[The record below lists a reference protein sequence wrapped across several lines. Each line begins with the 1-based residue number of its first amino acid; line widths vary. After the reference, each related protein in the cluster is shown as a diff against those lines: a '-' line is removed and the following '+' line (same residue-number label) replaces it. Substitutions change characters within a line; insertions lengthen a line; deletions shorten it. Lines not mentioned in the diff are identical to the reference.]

1 MIALLDAYRA
11 DARFHGLL
19 NAWLDLPPGDALGLG
34 GVRGSLKSVLAV
46 LALEQSQKHV
56 LVVRSDK
63 EDAAYFLNDCE
74 KLLGPGRALFF
85 PDSYRKPY
93 GERDQVDNANIGLRA
108 EVLERLQKSK
118 QPLVLVTYPEA
129 LAEKVV
135 TRKTFGSKSL
145 RIATGDKL
153 DLDFLNESLFD
164 MRFERVDFVEKPG
177 QFAVR
182 GGIVDVYSFAHSCA
196 HRIEFFGNEVE
207 DIRPFDVDSQLST
220 GSVDQMTLVPNVED
234 KLRKEVRESLI
245 EYAGPEVLLWV
256 EDPQLLCDKLDQGY
270 AQAEAAYVAFDGVVK
285 PLEPHALYSSGAAMS
300 HLLQHRPYLTEAS
313 SASSAQAPW
322 QSLPQPAFGK
332 KFDLLLDHL
341 QAHHRAGRELWILCS
356 LPQQQKRLASI
367 LHDLNPSEELPIH
380 WLDAALHEGWEDPAA
395 QRVVYTDHEIFERY
409 QRFRLRDGLDKAQ
422 AITLKELNSL
432 QVGDYVTHIDHGIG
446 KFGGLQKIDVQGKM
460 QEAIKLVYK
469 DSDILYVSIHSLHKI
484 AKFNGKEGATPVL
497 NKLGSPAWQALKKKT
512 KTRVKQMAYDL
523 IQLYAKRKEAK
534 GFGFAPDTYL
544 QHELEA
550 SFQYEDTPD
559 QEKATADIK
568 ADMESPIAMDRLICG
583 DVGFGKTELAV
594 RAAFKAVADS
604 KQVAVLVPTTI
615 LAFQHFQTF
624 KKRLE
629 GFPARVEYIN
639 RSRSTKEVK
648 QIAEDLAS
656 GKIDILIG
664 THKLVSKELTFKD
677 LGLLVIDEEQKFGVN
692 VKDKLKTLKVNV
704 DTLTLTATP
713 IPRTLQFSLMA
724 ARDLSVMTTPPPNR
738 QPIETHVMG
747 FNEAGIRDA
756 LAYELSRGG
765 QAFFIHNRVENIQE
779 VAGMLQRLLPDARI
793 AIGHGQMKGHDL
805 EAILLDFMAGNYDI
819 LVSTTIVESGLDV
832 PNANTMI
839 IHQAH
844 MFGLSDLHQM
854 RGRVGRSNR
863 KAFCYLIAPPL
874 AGLPEESRK
883 RLQALEQ
890 FSDLGSGFKIA
901 LRDLEIRGA
910 GDLLGA
916 EQSGFINDLGFDTY
930 QKLLAEAVD
939 ELKKGEF
946 KDLYSDVR
954 GGWDPKDRD
963 CQLDTDLELLLP
975 DAYINFV
982 EERLRIYR
990 ELNDLKTEG
999 ELETYCAGL
1008 EDRFGP
1014 LPRQAQQLMTSLRLR
1029 WLGQAL
1035 GFEKI
1040 VLKAGKMLCHFPE
1053 EAHEAPPQEVLLL
1066 FLQKLQAQPQRFRMK
1081 QKGPRIS
1088 LVVESVPGVD
1098 EAFVLLKDWTP
1109 VPSET
1114 PNP

>member
-1 MIALLDAYRA
+1 MRALLDAYRA
-11 DARFHGLL
+11 DARLHALVRAWHSPPSGSPVGLS
-19 NAWLDLPPGDALGLG
+19 
-34 GVRGSLKSVLAV
+34 GVRGSLKSVLAA
-46 LALEQSQKHV
+46 LAWEGLQHPMII
-56 LVVRSDK
+56 LRSDK
-63 EDAAYFLNDCE
+63 EDAAYFLNDLE
-74 KLLGPGRALFF
+74 KLLGPDKAFFF

-93 GERDQVDNANIGLRA
+93 SERDQVDNANIGLRA
-108 EVLERLQKSK
+108 EALERLQRDRCII
-118 QPLVLVTYPEA
+118 VTYPEA

-145 RIATGDKL
+145 RIAQGDKL
-153 DLDFLNESLFD
+153 DLDFFNECLFE
-164 MRFERVDFVEKPG
+164 MHFERVDFVVKPG

-182 GGIVDVYSFAHSCA
+182 GGIVDVYSFAHA
-196 HRIEFFGNEVE
+196 HPHRIEFFGNEVE
-207 DIRPFDVDSQLST
+207 DIRPFEVDSQWSE
-220 GSVDQMTLVPNVED
+220 GHVSAMTLVPNVED
-234 KLRKEVRESLI
+234 KIRTEQRESLL
-245 EYAGPEVLLWV
+245 EYAGEEALLWI
-256 EDPQLLCDKLDQGY
+256 EDISFLVDKLNQGY
-270 AQAEAAYVAFDGVVK
+270 ARAEAAYVAFDGGIR
-285 PLEPHALYSSGAAMS
+285 PMEPHALYSSGAHVN
-300 HLLQHRPYLTEAS
+300 HLLQGRTYLTEGLVA
-313 SASSAQAPW
+313 APVAW
-322 QSLPQPAFGK
+322 QSLSQPAFGK
-332 KFDLLLDHL
+332 NFTLLLEHL
-341 QAHHRAGRELWILCS
+341 QGQHKAGRELWIMCS
-356 LPQQQKRLASI
+356 VPLQQKRLASI
-367 LHDLNPSEELPIH
+367 LHDLNPDKELDIH
-380 WLDAALHEGWEDPAA
+380 WLDGALHHGWEDPIGA
-395 QRVVYTDHEIFERY
+395 RVVYSDHEIFERY
-409 QRFRLRDGLDKAQ
+409 QRYRLRDGLDKAQ

-432 QVGDYVTHIDHGIG
+432 QVGDFVTHIDHGIG
-446 KFGGLQKIDVQGKM
+446 KFGGLQKIEVQGTM
-460 QEAIKLVYK
+460 QEAIKLIYK

-484 AKFNGKEGATPVL
+484 AKFNGKEGSTPVL
-497 NKLGSPAWQALKKKT
+497 NKLGSPAWQSLKKKT
-512 KTRVKQMAYDL
+512 KTRVKQLAYDL
-523 IQLYAKRKEAK
+523 IQLYAQRKEAQ
-534 GFGFAPDTYL
+534 GFGFSPDSYL

-583 DVGFGKTELAV
+583 DVGFGKTELAL

-615 LAFQHFQTF
+615 LAFQHYQTF

-639 RSRSTKEVK
+639 RSRSAKEVRE
-648 QIAEDLAS
+648 IAEGLER
-656 GKIDILIG
+656 GTIDILIG

-677 LGLLVIDEEQKFGVN
+677 LGLLIIDEEQKFGVH
-692 VKDKLKTLKVNV
+692 VKEKLKTLKVHV

-738 QPIETHVMG
+738 QPIETQIMG

-756 LAYELSRGG
+756 LAYEISRGG

-779 VAGMLQRLLPDARI
+779 MAGMLQRLLPDARI
-793 AIGHGQMKGHDL
+793 AIGHGKMNGHDL
-805 EAILLDFMAGNYDI
+805 EKILLDFMAGEYDL

-863 KAFCYLIAPPL
+863 KAFCYLIAPAL
-874 AGLPEESRK
+874 AGLSDESRK

-930 QKLLAEAVD
+930 QKLLSEAVD
-939 ELKKGEF
+939 ELKKNEF
-946 KDLYSDVR
+946 KNLYADQR
-954 GGWDPKDRD
+954 GGWDPKERE

-975 DAYINFV
+975 DHYINFV

-990 ELNDLKTEG
+990 ELNEIKDENQLQA
-999 ELETYCAGL
+999 YIAGL
-1008 EDRFGP
+1008 EDRFGA
-1014 LPRQAQQLMTSLRLR
+1014 LPPPAQRLMTSIRLR
-1029 WLGQAL
+1029 WLGQSL
-1035 GFEKI
+1035 GFEKM
-1040 VLKAGKMLCHFPE
+1040 VLKAGKLLCYFPE
-1053 EAHEAPPQEVLLL
+1053 DAHEAPPQEIIMH
-1066 FLQKLQAQPQRFRMK
+1066 FLSKIHAFPNRYRMK

-1088 LVVESVPGVD
+1088 LVVDQIPSAQD
-1098 EAFVLLKDWTP
+1098 AFVTLTELSSSP
-1109 VPSET
+1109 ALAS
-1114 PNP
+1114 

>member
-1 MIALLDAYRA
+1 MRALLDAYRA
-11 DARFHGLL
+11 DARLHALLRAWSAPPADSPVGLS
-19 NAWLDLPPGDALGLG
+19 
-34 GVRGSLKSVLAV
+34 GVRGSLKAVIAALAWE
-46 LALEQSQKHV
+46 ALQRPMI
-56 LVVRSDK
+56 LVRSDK
-63 EDAAYFLNDCE
+63 EDAAYFLNDLE
-74 KLLGPGRALFF
+74 KLLGPGKAFFF

-93 GERDQVDNANIGLRA
+93 ADRDQVDNANIGLRA
-108 EVLERLQKSK
+108 EALERLQRERCII
-118 QPLVLVTYPEA
+118 VTYPEA

-135 TRKTFGSKSL
+135 TRKSFGSKSL
-145 RIATGDKL
+145 RVAKGDKL
-153 DLDFLNESLFD
+153 DLDFFNESLFD

-182 GGIVDVYSFAHSCA
+182 GGIVDVFSFAHA
-196 HRIEFFGNEVE
+196 QPHRIEFFGNEV
-207 DIRPFDVDSQLST
+207 DNIRSFEVDSQLSD
-220 GSVDQMTLVPNVED
+220 GRVEAMTLVPNVED
-234 KLRKEVRESLI
+234 KVRKEIRESLI
-245 EYAGPEVLLWV
+245 EYAGEDALLWI
-256 EDPQLLCDKLDQGY
+256 EDAAFLQEKLDQGY
-270 AQAEAAYVAFDGVVK
+270 ALAEAAYVAFEGGIR
-285 PLEPHALYSSGAAMS
+285 PMEPHALYSSGS
-300 HLLQHRPYLTEAS
+300 HLVQLLQHKTYLSEGIATAQ
-313 SASSAQAPW
+313 SAW

-332 KFDLLLDHL
+332 NFTLLLEHL
-341 QAHHRAGRELWILCS
+341 QAQQRVDRELWIMCS
-356 LPQQQKRLASI
+356 LAQQQKRLASI
-367 LHDLNPSEELPIH
+367 IHDLSGDESLPIH
-380 WLDAALHEGWEDPAA
+380 WVESALHAGWEDPQAG
-395 QRVVYTDHEIFERY
+395 RVIYSDHEIFERY

-422 AITLKELNSL
+422 AITLKELNAL

-446 KFGGLQKIDVQGKM
+446 KFGGLQKIDVQGKI

-497 NKLGSPAWQALKKKT
+497 NKLGSPAWQSLKKKT
-512 KTRVKQMAYDL
+512 KTRVKQLAYDL

-534 GFGFAPDTYL
+534 GFGFSPDSYL

-550 SFQYEDTPD
+550 SFHYEDTPD

-568 ADMESPIAMDRLICG
+568 SDMENPIAMDRLICG

-624 KKRLE
+624 SQRLE

-639 RSRSTKEVK
+639 RSRSAKDVK
-648 QIAEDLAS
+648 AIAEGLANGS
-656 GKIDILIG
+656 IDILIG
-664 THKLVSKELTFKD
+664 THKLVSKELQFKD
-677 LGLLVIDEEQKFGVN
+677 LGLLIIDEEQKFGVN

-747 FNEAGIRDA
+747 FNESGIRDA
-756 LAYELSRGG
+756 LAYEMSRGG

-779 VAGMLQRLLPDARI
+779 VAGMIQRLIPDARI
-793 AIGHGQMKGHDL
+793 AIGHGQMKGQDL
-805 EAILLDFMAGNYDI
+805 EKILLDFMAGSYDI

-930 QKLLAEAVD
+930 QKLLSEAVD
-939 ELKKGEF
+939 ELKKNEF
-946 KDLYSDVR
+946 KELYADQR
-954 GGWDPKDRD
+954 GGWDPSERE

-990 ELNDLKTEG
+990 ELNDLKDEAA
-999 ELETYCAGL
+999 LRTYIGGL
-1008 EDRFGP
+1008 EDRFGA
-1014 LPRQAQQLMTSLRLR
+1014 LPPQAERLMTSLRLR
-1029 WLGQAL
+1029 WLGQAM
-1035 GFEKI
+1035 GFDKI
-1040 VLKAGKMLCHFPE
+1040 VLKAGKLLCYFPE
-1053 EAHEAPPQEVLLL
+1053 EAHDAPPQEVLVN
-1066 FLQKLQAQPQRFRMK
+1066 FLSKLQSQPSRYRMK

-1088 LVVESVPGVD
+1088 LVVENIPTVD
-1098 EAFVLLKDWTP
+1098 QAFVTLNELRP
-1109 VPSET
+1109 EPHLE
-1114 PNP
+1114 P

>member
-1 MIALLDAYRA
+1 MRALLDAYRA
-11 DARFHGLL
+11 DARLHAFLAAWSTTPAGSPVGLS
-19 NAWLDLPPGDALGLG
+19 
-34 GVRGSLKSVLAV
+34 GVRGSLKSVLAA
-46 LALEQSQKHV
+46 LAWEALQRPLV
-56 LVVRSDK
+56 VVRSDK
-63 EDAAYFLNDCE
+63 EDAAYFLNDLE
-74 KLLGPGRALFF
+74 KLLGPGKAFFF

-93 GERDQVDNANIGLRA
+93 AERDQVDNANIGLRA
-108 EVLERLQKSK
+108 EALERLQRD
-118 QPLVLVTYPEA
+118 QCIVVTYPEA

-145 RIATGDKL
+145 RIARGDKL
-153 DLDFLNESLFD
+153 DLEFFNESLFD

-182 GGIVDVYSFAHSCA
+182 GGIVDVYSFAHA
-196 HRIEFFGNEVE
+196 HPHRIEFFGNEID
-207 DIRPFDVDSQLST
+207 DIRPFEVDSQLSE
-220 GSVDQMTLVPNVED
+220 GHVSAMTLVPNVED
-234 KLRKEVRESLI
+234 KRRTEQRESLL
-245 EYAGPEVLLWV
+245 EYAGPESLLWI
-256 EDPQLLCDKLDQGY
+256 EDADFLVDKLNQGY
-270 AQAEAAYVAFDGVVK
+270 DLAEAAYVAFDGGVR
-285 PLEPHALYSSGAAMS
+285 PMEPNALYASGAHIR
-300 HLLQHRPYLTEAS
+300 HLLQGRTYVTEAS
-313 SASSAQAPW
+313 TDKVIAW

-332 KFDLLLDHL
+332 NFTLLLEHL
-341 QAHHRAGRELWILCS
+341 SAQHKAGRELWIMCS
-356 LPQQQKRLASI
+356 LPPQQKRLASI
-367 LHDLNPSEELPIH
+367 LQDLQPDETMEIH
-380 WLDAALHEGWEDPAA
+380 WLDTALHHGWEDPSGP
-395 QRVVYTDHEIFERY
+395 RVVYSDHEIFERY

-432 QVGDYVTHIDHGIG
+432 QVGDFVTHIDHGIG

-484 AKFNGKEGATPVL
+484 AKFNGKEGSTPVL
-497 NKLGSPAWQALKKKT
+497 HKLGSPAWQSLKKKT
-512 KTRVKQMAYDL
+512 KTRVKQLAYDL
-523 IQLYAKRKEAK
+523 IQLYAKRKEAQ
-534 GFGFAPDTYL
+534 GFGFSPDSYL

-639 RSRSTKEVK
+639 RSRSAKEVRA
-648 QIAEDLAS
+648 IAEDLEK
-656 GKIDILIG
+656 GQIDVLIG

-677 LGLLVIDEEQKFGVN
+677 LGLLIIDEEQKFGVN

-738 QPIETHVMG
+738 QPIETHIMG

-756 LAYELSRGG
+756 LSYEISRGG
-765 QAFFIHNRVENIQE
+765 QAFFIHNRVENISE

-805 EAILLDFMAGNYDI
+805 EKILLDFMAGDFDI

-930 QKLLAEAVD
+930 QKLLGEAVD
-939 ELKKGEF
+939 ELKKNEF
-946 KDLYSDVR
+946 KDLYADQR
-954 GGWDPKDRD
+954 GGWDPKERE

-975 DAYINFV
+975 DQYINFV

-990 ELNDLKTEG
+990 ELNDLKE
-999 ELETYCAGL
+999 EAQLQTYVAGL
-1008 EDRFGP
+1008 VDRFGA
-1014 LPRQAQQLMTSLRLR
+1014 LPPQAERLMTSLRLR
-1029 WLGQAL
+1029 WLGQSL
-1035 GFEKI
+1035 GFDKM
-1040 VLKAGKMLCHFPE
+1040 VLKAGKLLCYFPE
-1053 EAHEAPPQEVLLL
+1053 EAHEAPPQEVLMN
-1066 FLQKLQAQPQRFRMK
+1066 FLAKIQAFPQRYRMK

-1088 LVVESVPGVD
+1088 LVVDHIPTVQD
-1098 EAFVLLKDWTP
+1098 AFVTLTELSSAPKIAP
-1109 VPSET
+1109 
-1114 PNP
+1114 